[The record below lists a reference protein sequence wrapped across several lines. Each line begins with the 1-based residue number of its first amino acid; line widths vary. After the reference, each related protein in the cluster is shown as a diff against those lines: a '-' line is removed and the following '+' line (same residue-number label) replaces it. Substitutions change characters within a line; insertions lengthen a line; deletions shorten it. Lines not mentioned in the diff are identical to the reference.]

1 MDIVALGREFGRA
14 RDLHRQVPRLEPH
27 HSQSGVAVVATALPS
42 RDGGIQTSIYFDIGP
57 QPPGAM
63 SSSTTALPGQRLAD
77 AGTLSAGR
85 GTYTHDGG
93 IFASVLG
100 SWSVNA
106 RGQVEVARAG
116 KTIGTA
122 QVLRLGD
129 AVVCRAVKATA
140 RHVLVDILCVG
151 ETVLQ
156 EAFPGTIR
164 LEDVRSHDVDKLVLE
179 DMFRPGMLIKALVL
193 SFGDTRS
200 YFLSTAKPGL
210 GIVKVQPSDAM
221 ETD

>member
-1 MDIVALGREFGRA
+1 MSTV
-14 RDLHRQVPRLEPH
+14 
-27 HSQSGVAVVATALPS
+27 T
-42 RDGGIQTSIYFDIGP
+42 GG
-57 QPPGAM
+57 A
-63 SSSTTALPGQRLAD
+63 ALPGQRLAD
-77 AGTLSAGR
+77 AGALTAGV
-85 GTYTHDGG
+85 GTYAHDGG

-100 SWSVNA
+100 SWRVSA
-106 RGQVEVARAG
+106 SGQVEVTRAG

-129 AVVCRAVKATA
+129 TVICKAVKVTT
-140 RHVLVDILCVG
+140 RQVIVDILCVG

-179 DMFRPGMLIKALVL
+179 DMFSPGMLVKAAVL

-200 YFLSTAKPGL
+200 YFLSTAKPGM
-210 GIVKVQPSDAM
+210 GIVKAQPQPASDAM